1 MYHNFVMEKGLAS
14 LNEATRH
21 AVQGLTTQTGHN
33 EEFDKMWSPGEGNG
47 NPFQYSCLENP
58 MDSMKRQKELT
69 PKMSPPS
76 WIVSNMLMGKS
87 TLNIHWKD

>member
-58 MDSMKRQKELT
+58 MDSMKRQKD
-69 PKMSPPS
+69 M
-76 WIVSNMLMGKS
+76 
-87 TLNIHWKD
+87 TLEDEHPRSEDVQYATGEH

>member
-47 NPFQYSCLENP
+47 QQESGRHFL
-58 MDSMKRQKELT
+58 
-69 PKMSPPS
+69 
-76 WIVSNMLMGKS
+76 
-87 TLNIHWKD
+87 